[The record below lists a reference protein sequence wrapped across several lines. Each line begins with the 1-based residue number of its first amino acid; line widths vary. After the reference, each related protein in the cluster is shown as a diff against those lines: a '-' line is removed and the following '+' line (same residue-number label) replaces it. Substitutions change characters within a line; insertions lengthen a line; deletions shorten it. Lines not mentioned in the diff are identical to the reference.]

1 MEMKVME
8 GKEMKGRSIM
18 KMKGHER
25 TDNKQ
30 KLWTQKGGTLSL
42 LYCLYPFMIHFF
54 GLLWD
59 PLPNWFEVWFE

>member
-30 KLWTQKGGTLSL
+30 KL
-42 LYCLYPFMIHFF
+42 
-54 GLLWD
+54 
-59 PLPNWFEVWFE
+59 